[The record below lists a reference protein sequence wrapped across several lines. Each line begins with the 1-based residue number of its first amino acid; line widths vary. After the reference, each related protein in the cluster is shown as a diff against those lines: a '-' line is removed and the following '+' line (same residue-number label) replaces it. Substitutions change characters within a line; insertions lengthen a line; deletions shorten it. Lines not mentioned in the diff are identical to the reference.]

1 MTQRADLP
9 SSRVILGSNRR
20 AQMIKNAFAPNSA
33 KSVENTTG
41 AYSSVPNNN
50 NFKSPKRDEVIVIES
65 VNENEQTKRMI
76 EFGGGPDNMRQQLT
90 RIVRNK
96 RQMESPAQSNTKAV
110 NGYVGRDMIFTQMTN
125 T

>member
-1 MTQRADLP
+1 
-9 SSRVILGSNRR
+9 
-20 AQMIKNAFAPNSA
+20 MIKNAFAPNPNSS
-33 KSVENTTG
+33 KSVENTAL
-41 AYSSVPNNN
+41 AYSSVPN
-50 NFKSPKRDEVIVIES
+50 NFKSPKRDDVIVIES
-65 VNENEQTKRMI
+65 VNENEQTKRII

-96 RQMESPAQSNTKAV
+96 RQMESPAQSNSKTT

>member
-33 KSVENTTG
+33 KSVENTAA

-76 EFGGGPDNMRQQLT
+76 EFGVGPDNMRQQLT

-96 RQMESPAQSNTKAV
+96 R
-110 NGYVGRDMIFTQMTN
+110 
-125 T
+125 

>member
-1 MTQRADLP
+1 
-9 SSRVILGSNRR
+9 
-20 AQMIKNAFAPNSA
+20 MIKNAFAPNPNAA
-33 KSVENTTG
+33 KSVENTAV

-50 NFKSPKRDEVIVIES
+50 NFKSPKRDELIMIES
-65 VNENEQTKRMI
+65 VNENEQTKRII
-76 EFGGGPDNMRQQLT
+76 EFGGGGPDNMRQQLT

-96 RQMESPAQSNTKAV
+96 RQMESPAQSNSKTT

>member
-1 MTQRADLP
+1 
-9 SSRVILGSNRR
+9 
-20 AQMIKNAFAPNSA
+20 MIKNAFTSNLTAA
-33 KSVENTTG
+33 KSVENAAV

-50 NFKSPKRDEVIVIES
+50 NHNFKSPKREEVIVIEE
-65 VNENEQTKRMI
+65 NENEKTKRII
-76 EFGGGPDNMRQQLT
+76 EFAGPDNMRQQLT

-96 RQMESPAQSNTKAV
+96 RQIESPAQSNSKTS